1 LRYRPAALRF
11 AMNKLFLPLIAALL
25 SLPSLFAQDTPVSPQ
40 GEPIPKPVAPSEP
53 GRLELIPSGTPQLS
67 VPPLP
72 DLPPP
77 IQTSK
82 PAVKPARPEPAK
94 PQKTQ
99 PSRTE
104 AAEADLEERIR
115 FRAARDKVRQD
126 PALQQQWDRA
136 QEARTDYE
144 KREILKQYYRDF
156 YARVAKAD
164 PDPRLKKLIEFNRTR
179 SLNSL
184 EQTRIQPTEP
194 PRKTR

>member
-1 LRYRPAALRF
+1 
-11 AMNKLFLPLIAALL
+11 MKKLFLPLTAAFL
-25 SLPSLFAQDTPVSPQ
+25 SLPHLFAQDPAGSPQ
-40 GEPIPKPVAPSEP
+40 GEVTPRPVAPSEP
-53 GRLELIPSGTPQLS
+53 GRLELIPSGNPQLS

-72 DLPPP
+72 ELPTPV
-77 IQTSK
+77 QT
-82 PAVKPARPEPAK
+82 PEPGAK
-94 PQKTQ
+94 SKGTPPELGKPRKIE

-126 PALQQQWDRA
+126 PALQKEWDRA

-144 KREILKQYYRDF
+144 KREILKHYYREF

-164 PDPRLKKLIEFNRTR
+164 PDPRLKKLIELNQTR

-184 EQTRIQPTEP
+184 QQTRIRPTEP
-194 PRKTR
+194 PQKRQ